1 MKLKITSFKG
11 TPLVCAMVGNQDIFC
26 LEGGGGGNPYSW
38 EISLLVGTK
47 VVEDTSKTM

>member
-26 LEGGGGGNPYSW
+26 L
-38 EISLLVGTK
+38 LVGTK
-47 VVEDTSKTM
+47 VVEDTSKIM

>member
-26 LEGGGGGNPYSW
+26 LEGGNPYSW

>member
-26 LEGGGGGNPYSW
+26 LEGGGNPYSW

-47 VVEDTSKTM
+47 VVEDTSKIM